1 MELGNYI
8 IPSVGKI
15 FKHNNS
21 LSFRLP
27 SDSKGYEVLDINT
40 ENISIVSSYAF
51 IDNKFAVKIESP
63 LKGKL
68 INKVFTNDDE
78 IAIILNN
85 NKDKLD
91 CLQQWREWASK
102 LTKLILKAYEGTK

>member
-15 FKHNNS
+15 FKLNNS
-21 LSFRLP
+21 LTFRLP
-27 SDSKGYEVLDINT
+27 SDSEGYEVLDINT
-40 ENISIVSSYAF
+40 ENISIISSYAF

-68 INKVFTNDDE
+68 INKVFSNDDE

-85 NKDKLD
+85 DKEKMVF
-91 CLQQWREWASK
+91 LQEWREWSSNLSK
-102 LTKLILKAYEGTK
+102 QILKAYEGIK